1 MISLRKMAKTLK
13 ITGIGV
19 ILFFVLL
26 LNSGFGQ
33 DTIIISPYDTAAIK
47 AIPERIESII
57 REKEEK
63 KKRENLILEDEGD
76 AISYEL
82 DGLIIDETI
91 SKIGHDFYKYYQEYW
106 HAPEGAKDYTIYIG
120 EKLIPG
126 MGNLIYI
133 KIDDQKVFENRIT
146 PKDYT
151 IEKTAQYATNR
162 IREYLKQT
170 LLIQQQLEE
179 GDMSGTGIY

>member
-1 MISLRKMAKTLK
+1 MTKTLK
-13 ITGIGV
+13 ISGIGV
-19 ILFFVLL
+19 ILLFVLL
-26 LNSGFGQ
+26 LNNGFGQ
-33 DTIIISPYDTAAIK
+33 DTIIISPYDTTAIK
-47 AIPERIESII
+47 SIPERIESII
-57 REKEEK
+57 RQKEEEK
-63 KKRENLILEDEGD
+63 KRKNLILEEKGE

-91 SKIGHDFYKYYQEYW
+91 SKIGHDFYKYYRDYW
-106 HAPEGAKDYTIYIG
+106 HPPEGAKNYTIYIG
-120 EKLIPG
+120 EKLMPG
-126 MGNLIYI
+126 MGNLVFI

-151 IEKTAQYATNR
+151 IEQTAQYATNR
-162 IREYLKQT
+162 IKAYLKQT

>member
-1 MISLRKMAKTLK
+1 MKKTLK
-13 ITGIGV
+13 ISGIGV
-19 ILFFVLL
+19 ILLFIFL
-26 LNSGFGQ
+26 LNKGFGQ

-57 REKEEK
+57 RQKEEAK
-63 KKRENLILEDEGD
+63 KQKKLVIEEEGEE
-76 AISYEL
+76 ISVEL

-91 SKIGHDFYKYYQEYW
+91 SKIGHDFYKYYQDYW
-106 HAPEGAKDYTIYIG
+106 RPPEGVKNYTIYIG
-120 EKLIPG
+120 EKLMPG
-126 MGNLIYI
+126 MGNLVYI

-162 IREYLKQT
+162 IRAYLEQT